1 MEIFH
6 NVLMGFQVALSWQ
19 NLFFCF
25 VGVTLGTLIGVLPG
39 IGPVTG
45 VAILIPITFGL
56 SATTAIIT
64 MAGVY
69 YGAMY
74 GGSTTSILIN
84 VPGESASVMTC
95 LDGYQMARKGRP
107 GPALGMAAL
116 SSFIAGTFAVVMLTF
131 IAPPLASVALSFG
144 PPEYFALTFVGL
156 TLVTSLAGE
165 SMLKGIM
172 SGVFGLI
179 VACVGIDAVSG
190 EERFTFGNLYLLDGM
205 GFIGVAVGLFAV
217 AEVLLNLEE
226 PMEQVFLKAD
236 LRLRSLFPNLQDWKD
251 SFWPIWRSSILGF
264 FIGVLPGAGA
274 TIASFMAYAL
284 EKKLSQH
291 PEKFGTGVI
300 EGVAAPEGANNAAA
314 GGAMVPLLTLGI
326 PGSGT
331 TAVLLGALLIHGL
344 RPGPLLFQNNPSFVW
359 GVIASMYI
367 GNVMLLI
374 LNLPMVGV
382 WASLLRVPYRILM
395 PLIVTISAV
404 GVFAT
409 DNNVFDMWVMF
420 AFGII
425 GYLMRK
431 LDFPAAP
438 AVLGLVLGPMV
449 ERSLRQ
455 SLTISHGNLSIFFT
469 RPISAVL
476 TIAAL
481 LSLFAPLMR
490 GVWEWRKKAVAAAQG

>member
-344 RPGPLLFQNNPSFVW
+344 RPGPLLFQNNPGFVW